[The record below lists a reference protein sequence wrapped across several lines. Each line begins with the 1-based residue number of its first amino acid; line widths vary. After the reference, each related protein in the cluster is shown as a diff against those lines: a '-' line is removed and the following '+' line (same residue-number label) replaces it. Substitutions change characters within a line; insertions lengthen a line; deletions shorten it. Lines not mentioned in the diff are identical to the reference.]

1 MRVLEEIPH
10 DSYKITIFQWNGKY
24 IIKVEQ
30 GMLEQSYKVDE
41 TEFFNTDDVK
51 KLLNDTFLDAVQKRF
66 RDMHMD
72 LVASMQTL

>member
-72 LVASMQTL
+72 LMASMQTL